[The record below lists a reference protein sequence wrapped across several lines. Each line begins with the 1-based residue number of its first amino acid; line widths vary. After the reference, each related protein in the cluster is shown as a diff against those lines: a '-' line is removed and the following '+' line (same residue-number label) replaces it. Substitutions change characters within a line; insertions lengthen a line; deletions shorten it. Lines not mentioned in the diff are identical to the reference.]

1 MAALLMIATMMAAAD
16 PTACAAPTEA
26 ELVKTFD
33 DWSRAYAGHDLKAT
47 MGIFDHN
54 VIMQFQG
61 APDANRTELQKSYE
75 AEFAKGDAGRW
86 SMKIEAVLMSGVV
99 ADVFSTW
106 TLQRGGKVEQ
116 TNRSVDVLRRG
127 LDCQWRIVRSLNY
140 PAIPAKP

>member
-1 MAALLMIATMMAAAD
+1 MAAFLAIAAMLAAAD
-16 PTACAAPTEA
+16 PAACAPAAEA
-26 ELVKTFD
+26 DLVKTFD

-47 MGIFDHN
+47 MGIFDHG
-54 VIMQFQG
+54 VVMQFQG

-86 SMKIEAVLMSGVV
+86 SMRIEAVLMSGAM

-106 TLQRGGKVEQ
+106 TLQRAGKVEQ

-127 LDCQWRIVRSLNY
+127 PDCQWRIVRSLNY
-140 PAIPAKP
+140 PAAAPK